1 MGLDPASLIIGG
13 ISLVSGIASGLGE
26 QAAAEAQAEAMRTRQ
41 EQYNKQVHD
50 EAIRQYQQL
59 DAAEADINTD
69 AHAESLQTQKDYL
82 KARSTVELQAAASG
96 TYGQSVDLIIE
107 DLQTGKAQRMA
118 DTVLR
123 RDRLLDDV
131 NTTAKDI
138 SANAARQFDNTPIAE
153 PSTFNSVMTGVQTA
167 ESVYSFADDLNS
179 SLTASATADVGGKT
193 APARGSTAGPAGAGN
208 AEAAS
213 GAKMKPTSLF
223 DYIGAGF
230 L

>member
-1 MGLDPASLIIGG
+1 MGIDPVSLALGG
-13 ISLVSGIASGLGE
+13 ISLVTGVMSAMSE
-26 QAAAEAQAEAMRTRQ
+26 KSQAEAAAEAQRQRQ
-41 EQYNKQVHD
+41 EQYNQQVRD

-59 DAAEADINTD
+59 DQAEADINTD
-69 AHAESLQTQKDYL
+69 AHAESLQTQKDFM

-131 NTTAKDI
+131 NTKAGDI
-138 SANAARQFDNTPIAE
+138 QADAQSRLDNTPIAQ
-153 PSTFNSVMTGVQTA
+153 PSTFSSVLTGVQTA
-167 ESVYSFADDLNS
+167 ASVYSFGSDLSDKFSKASPADI
-179 SLTASATADVGGKT
+179 GGKV
-193 APARGSTAGPAGAGN
+193 APVRGNRAGPAGAGN
-208 AEAAS
+208 ADAAS
-213 GAKMKPTSLF
+213 GKKQTTSLF
-223 DYIGAGF
+223 DYIGGGF